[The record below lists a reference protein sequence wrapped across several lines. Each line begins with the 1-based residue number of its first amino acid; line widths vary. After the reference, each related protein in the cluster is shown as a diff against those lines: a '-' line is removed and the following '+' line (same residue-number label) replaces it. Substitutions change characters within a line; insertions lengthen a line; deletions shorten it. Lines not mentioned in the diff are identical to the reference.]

1 MMEWLEDKVMLLR
14 LRTLRYVF
22 IRKEQESVV
31 FVKEKFLLYKIQKKR
46 RYFQIFDH
54 KLAEEGSV
62 K

>member
-14 LRTLRYVF
+14 LRTLRFVF

-46 RYFQIFDH
+46 RYFQISDH